1 MRITVKVKPNSS
13 KQEIR
18 LKGNIYNV
26 NLLSPPVEG
35 KANRELIELLSDYFN
50 IPKSEVSIISGHKSR
65 TKIVNIEREDLNA

>member
-1 MRITVKVKPNSS
+1 MKITVKVKPNSS

-18 LKGNIYNV
+18 LKDNIYNV

-50 IPKSEVSIISGHKSR
+50 IQKSEVSIISGHKNR
-65 TKIVNIEREDLNA
+65 IKIVNIEREDLNA